1 MLFKRALPVLALV
14 IVAAVVM
21 ALQSVNRAERST
33 GFIPGAPDALT
44 NAAALKGDAARADIV
59 ADMVTYHGAVRG
71 YYAAPNGFGD
81 EPGVV
86 MIHEWWGLNDGIK
99 EQARTLAAKG
109 FAVLAVDLYDGKV
122 AATPEEARAYVS
134 GVKPE
139 EAVANMKDAVAFLRE
154 KGARK
159 IASLGWCFGG
169 GQSLQLALSG
179 EKLDATVIY
188 YGSLTDD
195 EKKLSALQWPVLGVF
210 GDQDQS
216 IKVESVRGF
225 EAALGRLGAE
235 KEIYVYP
242 GVGHA
247 FANPSGANYAPAE
260 TKDAWEK
267 TVTFLTKHLQ
277 PAR

>member
-1 MLFKRALPVLALV
+1 MRMRKIILRRAIPVIAIVV
-14 IVAAVVM
+14 IASVVM
-21 ALQSVNRAERST
+21 ALQSVRRAERSASV
-33 GFIPGAPDALT
+33 PT
-44 NAAALKGDAARADIV
+44 NAAALKGEAGNPDIV
-59 ADMVTYHGAVRG
+59 AEMVTYHGTTRG
-71 YYAAPNGFGD
+71 FYAAPNGYGD

-109 FAVLAVDLYDGKV
+109 FAVLAVDLYDGRV

-139 EAVANMKDAVAFLRE
+139 AAVANMRDAVAFLRG
-154 KGARK
+154 KGASR

-195 EKKLSALQWPVLGVF
+195 EKKLSAMKWPVLGIF
-210 GDQDQS
+210 GDKDQS
-216 IKVESVRGF
+216 ITVDSVRKF
-225 EAALGRLGAE
+225 EGALSRLGTE
-235 KEIYVYP
+235 KEIYVFP

-247 FANPSGANYAPAE
+247 FANPSGANYAPNE
-260 TKDAWEK
+260 TKEAWDK
-267 TVTFLTKHLQ
+267 TVTFLMKHLK
-277 PAR
+277 